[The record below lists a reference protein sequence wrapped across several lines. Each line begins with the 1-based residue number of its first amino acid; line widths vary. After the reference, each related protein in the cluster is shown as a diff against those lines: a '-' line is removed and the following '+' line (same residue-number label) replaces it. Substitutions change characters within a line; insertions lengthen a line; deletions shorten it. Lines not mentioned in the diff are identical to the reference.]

1 MSGFGILDWSVVAAY
16 FLLVTL
22 ISHHTSARQVNVGE
36 YFLGSRSL
44 PWYAVAAS
52 IVSTSVSGVTFI
64 GVPAIVFADGDGVAP
79 TVTGIGGTTATEFE
93 VGETITFGAGAD
105 VITDFSVS
113 LDFISGMDAA
123 LVPTAGLEVALGSTT
138 GYAAGTT
145 YYFSGAY
152 VKSTGIF
159 TLAANGAGADTL
171 ILEGSGAS
179 PTVSTDYVILVGI
192 DSDNLLATN
201 FIA

>member
-64 GVPAIVFADGDGVAP
+64 GVPAIVFADGGDLRYLQFCLAGFLAKW
-79 TVTGIGGTTATEFE
+79 I
-93 VGETITFGAGAD
+93 FGHWILPKLYAGAYTSPYD
-105 VITDFSVS
+105 YIRDR
-113 LDFISGMDAA
+113 
-123 LVPTAGLEVALGSTT
+123 LGPVLQRF
-138 GYAAGTT
+138 G
-145 YYFSGAY
+145 
-152 VKSTGIF
+152 
-159 TLAANGAGADTL
+159 NGNRHAT
-171 ILEGSGAS
+171 ILEGSRRIES
-179 PTVSTDYVILVGI
+179 LE
-192 DSDNLLATN
+192 L
-201 FIA
+201 